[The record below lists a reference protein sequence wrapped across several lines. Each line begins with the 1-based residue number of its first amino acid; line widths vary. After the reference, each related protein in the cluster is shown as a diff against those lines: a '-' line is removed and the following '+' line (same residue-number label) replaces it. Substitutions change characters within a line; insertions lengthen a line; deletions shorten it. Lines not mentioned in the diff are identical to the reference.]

1 MSSATYLILCLVFS
15 IVLIVFLIMKGKLSA
30 FVSLTIAGLVLGII
44 AGMPLNKI
52 AVSFQAGMGNTLGF
66 LATVLGLG
74 TILGK
79 MLEVSGGAQRLAKTL
94 VGAFGEKRAH
104 WAMMIVAFICGI
116 PVFLQVGLVL
126 LLPVIFAVAKQTK
139 MPIAKIGIP
148 VATTLTVVHCM
159 IPPHPAALAIVGTLK
174 ADVGTV
180 IIWALLVGLP
190 AAIVGGPI
198 MGTIVSKHVKDNPRK
213 ELFNSELMPEEKL
226 PSFGITLF
234 TILLP
239 MIIMVLKTIVELA
252 LPKDA
257 AIAPLV
263 AFIGNPITALLISVL
278 FAYFSLGF
286 ARGMKKEELL
296 MLTDSSFGPV
306 AGILLVI
313 GAGGAFNMVLQDS
326 GIGKVLGTLLASM
339 NMNIIVLSWLVAI
352 LMRAAVGSG
361 TVAMMTA
368 AGIILPIL
376 SNYPGVN
383 PAIICVA
390 IGAGAVGLSHVNDSG
405 FWTVKEFYGMS
416 VQDAL
421 KCYTSTTTVASV
433 VALAGTLILSRFV

>member
-1 MSSATYLILCLVFS
+1 MSNVTYLILCLILS
-15 IVLIVFLIMKGKLSA
+15 IALIVFLIMKTKVSA
-30 FVSLTIAGLVLGII
+30 FVALTISGLTLGII
-44 AGMPLNKI
+44 TGMPLDKI
-52 AVSFQAGMGNTLGF
+52 AASFQTGMGNTLGF

-79 MLEVSGGAQRLAKTL
+79 MLEVSGGAQRLSRTL

-104 WAMMIVAFICGI
+104 WAMMVVAFICGI

-126 LLPVIFAVAKQTK
+126 LLPVVFAVAYQSK
-139 MPIAKIGIP
+139 MPLVKIGIP

-159 IPPHPAALAIVGTLK
+159 VPPHPAALAIVGMLQ

-180 IIWALLVGLP
+180 IAWSLLVGLP
-190 AAIVGGPI
+190 AAIIGGPI
-198 MGTIVSKHVKDNPRK
+198 MGTIVSKHVKDNPPK
-213 ELFNSELMPEEKL
+213 ELFKNELIPDEKL

-239 MIIMVLKTIVELA
+239 MIIMVLKTIVELVA
-252 LPKDA
+252 PKDA
-257 AIAPLV
+257 AFAPFV
-263 AFIGNPITALLISVL
+263 AFIGNPITALLISVI
-278 FAYFSLGF
+278 FSYFSLGF
-286 ARGMKKEELL
+286 ARGLKKEDILK
-296 MLTDSSFGPV
+296 LTDSSFGPV

-313 GAGGAFNMVLQDS
+313 GAGGAFNMVIQDS
-326 GIGKVLGTLLASM
+326 GIGKVLGTLLASLD
-339 NMNIIVLSWLVAI
+339 MNIIVLAWMVAI
-352 LMRAAVGSG
+352 LMRACVGSA

-376 SNYPGVN
+376 PNYPGVN

-390 IGAGAVGLSHVNDSG
+390 IGAGAIGLSHVNDSG

-433 VALAGTLILSRFV
+433 VALLGTLVLSNFV